1 VELDEDEATHV
12 HSFKLIILTIM
23 GVLREGDK
31 SNHRLTL
38 PAVNDFAT

>member
-1 VELDEDEATHV
+1 MGLDKDEATHV
-12 HSFKLIILTIM
+12 HSFKLIIPTIT

-31 SNHRLTL
+31 SDHRLTL